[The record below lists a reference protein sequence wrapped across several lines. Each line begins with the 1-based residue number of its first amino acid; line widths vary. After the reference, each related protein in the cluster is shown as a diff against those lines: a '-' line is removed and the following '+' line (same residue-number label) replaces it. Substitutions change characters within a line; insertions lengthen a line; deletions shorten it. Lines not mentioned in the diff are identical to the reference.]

1 MEKIEI
7 RAITNRAAMYYGA
20 FLGIFLIVRFI
31 VEVLTVD
38 SVTGSFVV
46 LFLFLLLPIIA
57 YFFTLRFKRQSQI
70 EDITFGTLFRFCFFM
85 FFFASLFL
93 VVVQYVFYR
102 FIQPDYLSLQFA
114 ELIKNIDVILA
125 DMPQIAP
132 YKEMIVE
139 FGTPAASQK
148 AVQSIW
154 IYSVIGVLFGLPIAG
169 IVKSIRKNNY

>member
-1 MEKIEI
+1 MEKIQI

-20 FLGIFLIVRFI
+20 FLGIFLIVRFL
-31 VEVLTVD
+31 VEVLTID
-38 SVTGSFVV
+38 SVAGSFVV
-46 LFLFLLLPIIA
+46 SFLFMLLPVIA
-57 YFFTLRFKRQSQI
+57 YIFTLRFTRQSKI

-93 VVVQYVFYR
+93 VVVQYIFYR

-114 ELIKNIDVILA
+114 ELITNIDAILA
-125 DMPQIAP
+125 EMPQIAP

-139 FGTPAASQK
+139 FGTPTASQI

-154 IYSVIGVLFGLPIAG
+154 IYSVVGVLFGLPIAG
-169 IVKSIRKNNY
+169 IVKSIHKKNY